1 MCPLDLER
9 SLCVLGSLPGGLG
22 GVILVFWL
30 LPISRA
36 SPERP
41 LRWQPTT
48 VHLTVGSLA
57 GFMIYFGYGI
67 RNSVEGKNA
76 EPHAVAEKPLH
87 HPELDLS
94 PRATA
99 V

>member
-1 MCPLDLER
+1 M
-9 SLCVLGSLPGGLG
+9 LGSLPGGLG

-41 LRWQPTT
+41 LRWQPAT

-76 EPHAVAEKPLH
+76 EPRAVAEKPLH
-87 HPELDLS
+87 HPEPDLN

>member
-1 MCPLDLER
+1 M
-9 SLCVLGSLPGGLG
+9 LGSLPGGLG

-41 LRWQPTT
+41 LRWQP
-48 VHLTVGSLA
+48 TVGSLA